1 MSKLFLTEKQI
12 GELLSLANNSRRD
25 FALLHLAASTAL
37 RGSDVLKIKREHV
50 IDHDGL
56 IVRVLRVKMKKT
68 GEFISRPLRDDCRAA
83 IMAWLSSRTDRNPYL
98 FCAQSNHSRGYSPMS
113 RMSYHRILKHYLEKM
128 FPASVIQGCSTH
140 TLRRSLAKLV
150 YKKAGRIEPA
160 SMLLGHRNPANTLVY
175 IDALDLEAT
184 ANGIVKTLQW

>member
-1 MSKLFLTEKQI
+1 MPKLFLNEKSI
-12 GELLSLANNSRRD
+12 GKLLSTAKESTRD

-37 RGSDVLKIKREHV
+37 RGSDILKIKRTDM
-50 IDHDGL
+50 IDQDGE
-56 IVRVLRVKMKKT
+56 IVRVLRVRMKKT

-83 IMAWLSSRTDRNPYL
+83 VMAWLASRTDRNPYL
-98 FCAQSNHSRGYSPMS
+98 FCAQSNHARGYSPMT
-113 RMSYHRILKHYLEKM
+113 RMSYHRIIKYYLAKLY
-128 FPASVIQGCSTH
+128 PASELQGCSTH

-150 YKKAGRIEPA
+150 YKRAGRIEPA

-184 ANGIVKTLQW
+184 ANGIVATLLW

>member
-12 GELLSLANNSRRD
+12 GELLGLAQESPRD

-37 RGSDVLKIKREHV
+37 RGSDVLKIKREDV

-56 IVRVLRVKMKKT
+56 IVRVLRVRMKKT

-83 IMAWLSSRTDRNPYL
+83 IMAWLASRTDRNPYL
-98 FCAQSNHSRGYSPMS
+98 FCAQSNHARGYSPMT
-113 RMSYHRILKHYLEKM
+113 RMSYHRILKFYLEKM
-128 FPASVIQGCSTH
+128 FPASVLQGCSTH